1 MKKIDVF
8 NHFFPARYFEKMME
22 VAGTYADMG
31 KRVRNIPCLIDLDLR
46 FKIMD
51 EFGEDYVQLPSIANP
66 PPDVMAEPAVAAE
79 LARIGND
86 GLAELA
92 EKHPDRFPS
101 FVATV
106 ALSNPDEAVKE
117 AERSVKE
124 LKAAGVQIFSN
135 VAGKPIDRPEFE
147 PFFAKMEEL
156 ERAVWI
162 HPARGANFPDY
173 VDEPKS
179 KYEIWWT
186 FGWPYETSAAMA
198 RLVFSGILDRYPK
211 LDLVIH
217 HLGAMVP
224 YFECRVGPG
233 WDQLGARTSDED
245 LTVLLKELNK
255 RPLDY
260 FKEMH
265 ADSAV
270 FGSASATRC
279 GLDFYGADKV
289 LFASDSPF
297 DPEKGPG
304 YIRETIK
311 IIDGLDISDD
321 DRRKIYVGNIER
333 LTRQRFE

>member
-1 MKKIDVF
+1 MKKVDVF
-8 NHFFPARYFEKMME
+8 NHFFPARYFEKMIK
-22 VAGTYADMG
+22 VAGGYADMG

-46 FKIMD
+46 FKVMD
-51 EFGEDYVQLPSIANP
+51 GFDDYVQVPSIANP
-66 PPDVMAEPAVAAE
+66 PPDVMAEPAVASE

-86 GLAELA
+86 GLAELVA
-92 EKHPDRFPS
+92 KHPDRFPS
-101 FVATV
+101 FIATV
-106 ALSNPDEAVKE
+106 ALSDPEAAVAE
-117 AERSVKE
+117 AERAVKE
-124 LKAAGVQIFSN
+124 LKAGGVQIFSN

-156 ERAVWI
+156 ERAVWL
-162 HPARGANFPDY
+162 HPARGANHADY
-173 VDEPKS
+173 RDEPKS
-179 KYEIWWT
+179 KYEIWWA
-186 FGWPYETSAAMA
+186 FGWPYETSCAMA

-224 YFECRVGPG
+224 YFEGRVGPG

-245 LTVLLKELNK
+245 LTVLLKTLKK

-260 FKEMH
+260 FKQMYG
-265 ADSAV
+265 DSAV
-270 FGSASATRC
+270 FGSAPATRC
-279 GLDFYGADKV
+279 GLAFYGADHV

-311 IIDGLDISDD
+311 ILDGLDISEE
-321 DRRKIYVGNIER
+321 DRRKIYVGNAER
-333 LTRQRFE
+333 VLKQRFQ